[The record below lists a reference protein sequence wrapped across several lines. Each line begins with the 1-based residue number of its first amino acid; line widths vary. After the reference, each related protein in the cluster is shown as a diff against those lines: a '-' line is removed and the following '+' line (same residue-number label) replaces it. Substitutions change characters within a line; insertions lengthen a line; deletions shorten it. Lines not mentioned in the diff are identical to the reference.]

1 MSNEILQQI
10 AGSVVCWLILALAL
24 TCYQQLAMRWLTPVS
39 ENDCEDCLI
48 PTIIAALPLLGLL
61 GTIMGLLDCFAAL
74 QHGSSGTELFSE
86 GIGDALLTT
95 QLGLLC
101 ALPAWLL
108 NSALNSRMRRAQH
121 LQGA

>member
-1 MSNEILQQI
+1 MSNDILNQI
-10 AGSVVCWLILALAL
+10 AGSGVCWIILTLALA
-24 TCYQQLAMRWLTPVS
+24 CYQQLAVRWLTPAADV
-39 ENDCEDCLI
+39 DCEDCVA
-48 PTIIAALPLLGLL
+48 PTLIAALPLLGLL

-74 QHGSSGTELFSE
+74 QTGNSGADLFSS

-108 NSALNSRMRRAQH
+108 HSGLQSRQRREA
-121 LQGA
+121 